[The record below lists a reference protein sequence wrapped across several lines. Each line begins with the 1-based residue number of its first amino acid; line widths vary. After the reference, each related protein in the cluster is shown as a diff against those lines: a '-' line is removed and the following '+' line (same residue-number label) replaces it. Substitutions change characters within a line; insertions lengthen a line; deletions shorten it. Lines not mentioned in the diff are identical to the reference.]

1 MKRKLS
7 YIVLIVV
14 ATAAFGSSSAVAD
27 LHFGLGSSAPEAD
40 ASVASLE
47 EVRLWFTQV
56 PQDNSVGIRLIDAA
70 GEAVETGEA
79 SRDAEDGKVFS
90 VALDAELSAGAYTVA
105 WRGIG
110 DDGHVV
116 RGDFGFSIAA
126 H

>member
-1 MKRKLS
+1 MKRMLGF
-7 YIVLIVV
+7 IALIAV
-14 ATAAFGSSSAVAD
+14 ATAGFVSSDAAAK
-27 LHFGLGSSAPEAD
+27 LHFGLSSSAPEAD
-40 ASVASLE
+40 ASVASIE

-56 PQDNSVGIRLIDAA
+56 PQDNSVGIRLIDSA
-70 GEAVETGEA
+70 GEAVGTGEA

-90 VALDAELSAGAYTVA
+90 LALDSELASGAYTVA

-116 RGDFGFSIAA
+116 RGDFGFSVAT